1 MGTRETRNREPE
13 YAAAAAALYCVH
25 GVLPLSF
32 FFHLAGSRRSTALA
46 FPAFLRAK

>member
-1 MGTRETRNREPE
+1 MGIRETRNREPE
-13 YAAAAAALYCVH
+13 YAAAAALYCVH